1 MVKIKVKGNEFH
13 VEIISASSYTRHAR
27 LFESNILASLKKIG
41 VSQQNIRLKEEIFP
55 MKKAG
60 AEVHWWINGSNCY
73 YSYNRQEKYV
83 ENLQIMAKVIDIE
96 VANVLKGI
104 KTIEEFVIEF
114 REDDDVQNRRKE
126 ARELLGL
133 ESNEKDLEVINK
145 KYKQMAKE
153 LHPDM
158 ENGSTEKFKKLN
170 EAHKTLKKELE

>member
-1 MVKIKVKGNEFH
+1 
-13 VEIISASSYTRHAR
+13 
-27 LFESNILASLKKIG
+27 
-41 VSQQNIRLKEEIFP
+41 
-55 MKKAG
+55 
-60 AEVHWWINGSNCY
+60 
-73 YSYNRQEKYV
+73 
-83 ENLQIMAKVIDIE
+83 MAKVIDIE

>member
-1 MVKIKVKGNEFH
+1 MVQLKIKGNEFSINF
-13 VEIISASSYTRHAR
+13 VNTSSYTRYAR

-41 VSQQNIRLKEEIFP
+41 ISQNNIRLKEEIFP

-60 AEVHWWINGSNCY
+60 AEVYWWINGFNCY
-73 YSYNRQEKYV
+73 YSYSRREKYI
-83 ENLQIMAKVIDIE
+83 ENLQIIAKVVDLE
-96 VANVLKGI
+96 VSKVLSGI

-114 REDDDVQNRRKE
+114 REDEDMVNKRKK
-126 ARELLGL
+126 AREFLGL
-133 ESNEKDLEVINK
+133 EANENNLEVIDK
-145 KYKQMAKE
+145 KYKQMAKD